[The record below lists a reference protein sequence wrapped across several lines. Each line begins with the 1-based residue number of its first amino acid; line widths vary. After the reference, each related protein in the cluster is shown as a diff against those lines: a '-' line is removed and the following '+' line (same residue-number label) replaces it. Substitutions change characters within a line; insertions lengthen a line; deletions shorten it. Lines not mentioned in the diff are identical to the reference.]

1 MAKRVIDL
9 LGSGLGLLLL
19 APVLLLVALAIKLD
33 SPGPVFFRQT
43 RVGRGGVEFRI
54 HKLGTM
60 RQAAGTDEAGAASQ
74 ITVGDDP
81 RITRVGALLRRTK
94 LDELA
99 QLIDVW
105 RGCMSL
111 VGPRPEVPRYVAM
124 YPPALRATLLG
135 VRPGITD
142 PASLAFRHE
151 GELLARAADPQREYL
166 EVVMPAKL
174 AISARY
180 IGEASWLRD
189 LRCIAATVR
198 TLWVRRPP
206 SSSEPLA

>member
-1 MAKRVIDL
+1 MTKRLIDVL
-9 LGSGLGLLLL
+9 ASVCGLLLL
-19 APVLLLVALAIKLD
+19 APLLLVAAIAIKLD

-54 HKLGTM
+54 HKLRTM
-60 RQAAGTDEAGAASQ
+60 RQADAAEASAAMQ

-81 RITRVGALLRRTK
+81 RITRMGALLRRTK

-99 QLIDVW
+99 QLIDVYL
-105 RGCMSL
+105 GHMSL
-111 VGPRPEVPRYVAM
+111 VGPRPEVPRYVAL
-124 YPPALRATLLG
+124 YPHALRDKLLS

-142 PASLAFRHE
+142 PASLAFRDE
-151 GELLARAADPQREYL
+151 SERLTRAADPQREYL

-174 AISARY
+174 AISAKY
-180 IGEASWLRD
+180 IDEANTLSD

-198 TLWVRRPP
+198 TLWTPR
-206 SSSEPLA
+206 

>member
-1 MAKRVIDL
+1 MAKRLIDL

-19 APVLLLVALAIKLD
+19 APLLLVVALAIKID

-43 RVGRGGVEFRI
+43 RVGRHGEEFRI
-54 HKLGTM
+54 HKLRTM
-60 RQAAGTDEAGAASQ
+60 RQADDAGAAPQ

-81 RITRVGALLRRTK
+81 RITRVGVLLRRTK

-111 VGPRPEVPRYVAM
+111 VGPRPEVPRYVAL
-124 YPPALRATLLG
+124 YPPELRATLLG

-151 GELLARAADPQREYL
+151 SELLARAADPQREYV

-189 LRCIAATVR
+189 LQCIAATLR
-198 TLWVRRPP
+198 TLWTRQPP
-206 SSSEPLA
+206 SSFKPLA